1 MLSQPQAC
9 RWTGLLRGNV
19 AEIEGSRKRNPQIWS
34 LVPADGQY
42 PLPDKTVL
50 ILPEHEVSAAECSAV
65 EG

>member
-1 MLSQPQAC
+1 M
-9 RWTGLLRGNV
+9 

-50 ILPEHEVSAAECSAV
+50 ILPEHEVSAAFSQFSSECSAV